1 MARYGDD
8 GACGRDRTAD
18 PRFTRAVLCQLSYA
32 SVHGGRGRIRT
43 SEPGKGRFYRPLR
56 LATPPRAQG
65 NDTIAH
71 DACHWQASYQAFFVP
86 YRVPLGWHVV
96 PHVVT
101 VTPSLWL
108 ASPWELVAS
117 HRSIAMPTVRR
128 PARMRHASNEIGRS
142 GARCFM
148 VAALGFLRFP
158 PSSF

>member
-1 MARYGDD
+1 MARYGDN

-43 SEPGKGRFYRPLR
+43 SEPEKGRFYRPLR
-56 LATPPRAQG
+56 LATPPHAQVD
-65 NDTIAH
+65 DTIAH
-71 DACHWQASYQAFFVP
+71 DACHWQASHQDFFVP

-128 PARMRHASNEIGRS
+128 SARMRHASNEIGEERCALFHGS
-142 GARCFM
+142 GTW
-148 VAALGFLRFP
+148 LLRFP
-158 PSSF
+158 PSLL